1 MECYQERISRMY
13 GESIDIPVM
22 YFTQLMGVAL
32 GLSEKEVSMQ
42 RLFKKPSLKRF
53 TQKGA
58 AAHAW

>member
-1 MECYQERISRMY
+1 MECYQQRINRMY
-13 GESIDIPVM
+13 DEEIDIPVM

-32 GLSEKEVSMQ
+32 GLSEKELGMH

-58 AAHAW
+58 MANAW